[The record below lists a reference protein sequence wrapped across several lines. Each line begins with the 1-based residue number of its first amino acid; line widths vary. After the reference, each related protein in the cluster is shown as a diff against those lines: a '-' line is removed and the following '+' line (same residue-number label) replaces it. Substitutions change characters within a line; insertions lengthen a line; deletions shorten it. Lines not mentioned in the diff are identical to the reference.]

1 MSSDRLSLLL
11 LNTPDNPE
19 LPKPLD
25 SGVLAS
31 TLNPGGE

>member
-19 LPKPLD
+19 L
-25 SGVLAS
+25 SIGMTLAM
-31 TLNPGGE
+31 TLGDQE